1 MAAAKRFFDKAMG
14 ANGDPDKVAM
24 DKSGANKAAIDA
36 INAGRDVPIVV
47 RQVKY
52 FNNIVEQDHRAI
64 KRVTRPMLN
73 FKSLRAAHCVLAGV
87 ELMHMIRKGQFA
99 ISGADAMSFAD
110 QFYALAGKVRPQ

>member
-36 INAGRDVPIVV
+36 INTCRDVPIMV

-52 FNNIVEQDHRAI
+52 LNNIVEQDHRAI

-73 FKSLRAAHCVLAGV
+73 FKSFRAAHCVLAGV
-87 ELMHMIRKGQFA
+87 EFMHMIRKGQFA
-99 ISGADAMSFAD
+99 IRLRRRNRFS
-110 QFYALAGKVRPQ
+110 

>member
-1 MAAAKRFFDKAMG
+1 MG
-14 ANGDPDKVAM
+14 ANGDPGKVTM

-52 FNNIVEQDHRAI
+52 LNNIVEQDHRAI

-73 FKSLRAAHCVLAGV
+73 FKSFRAARSVLAGV
-87 ELMHMIRKGQFA
+87 ELMHMIRKGQFT
-99 ISGADAMSFAD
+99 IDGADAMSFAD
-110 QFYALAGKVRPQ
+110 QFYALAGVVRPV